1 VLEQLRV
8 ESLVPPDWPGARANL
23 RHRFE
28 SWSAA
33 WVASRQLEGTRGL
46 LLYTLVQVTRSRLT
60 GEGVYEPT
68 EEAIESTRWDLMPR
82 IGVALHGAAADVLAA
97 RGVKRAVAGDI
108 VGELATL

>member
-1 VLEQLRV
+1 MDDTATLTLSADHLTPVRAYAALRSFAPQQTSFLF

-60 GEGVYEPT
+60 GEGVIIPGKPGP
-68 EEAIESTRWDLMPR
+68 EEQDYAIKFRCL
-82 IGVALHGAAADVLAA
+82 
-97 RGVKRAVAGDI
+97 
-108 VGELATL
+108 